1 MYRKNNVKK
10 IMPGVMGI
18 VCVTVTGCSADRGD
32 AVMKQHDITV
42 LSGESRDEMVEEWT
56 QYLKSEYAD
65 YAK

>member
-32 AVMKQHDITV
+32 AVMKQHDSALGGRAAMRWLRNG
-42 LSGESRDEMVEEWT
+42 LSI
-56 QYLKSEYAD
+56 
-65 YAK
+65 